1 MIIEMQDREDKSMAS
16 SLTSEFSGQRHPGP
30 PLGPL
35 AIVFAVL
42 FIGGLL
48 PVTTVGGMPY
58 FPGPSESA
66 QTIDTFF
73 RLRPGAAVLCA
84 FLQFGSAIPL
94 GLFTATITSRLRF
107 LGVKAAG
114 VQIALFGGFGASAAI
129 ASSSLVLWAI
139 AQPGIPA
146 DSTLTAGLYFVMYAF
161 GGPGYSVPLGQL
173 IAGVSITCWFYKLLP
188 RWICIFGFV
197 LAVCGEL
204 SWLNLEFPKALFL
217 IPLTRFPGF
226 VWLMAVGFTLPA
238 RARGRVTEAH

>member
-1 MIIEMQDREDKSMAS
+1 MSEAVG
-16 SLTSEFSGQRHPGP
+16 TEFSGQRHPGP
-30 PLGPL
+30 ALGPL
-35 AIVFAVL
+35 AVVFTVV
-42 FIGGLL
+42 FILGLL
-48 PVTTVGGMPY
+48 PVTAVGGMPY
-58 FPGPSESA
+58 FPGPWESA

-73 RLRPGAAVLCA
+73 RLRPGAALLCA

-114 VQIALFGGFGASAAI
+114 AHIALFGGLTASAAI

-139 AQPGIPA
+139 AQPGISS
-146 DSTLTAGLYFVMYAF
+146 DTTLTAGLYYVMYAL
-161 GGPGYSVPLGQL
+161 GGPGYSVPLGLL
-173 IAGVSITCWFYKLLP
+173 IAGVSVTCWFYKLLP
-188 RWICIFGFV
+188 RWICIFGLV

-226 VWLMAVGFTLPA
+226 IWMIAAGFALPA
-238 RARGRVTEAH
+238 RTRTRSVEVQ

>member
-1 MIIEMQDREDKSMAS
+1 MSEAIAR
-16 SLTSEFSGQRHPGP
+16 EFSGQRHPGP
-30 PLGPL
+30 APGPL
-35 AIVFAVL
+35 AVVFTVV
-42 FIGGLL
+42 FILGLL

-58 FPGPSESA
+58 FPGPWESA

-73 RLRPGAAVLCA
+73 RLRPGAALLCG

-94 GLFTATITSRLRF
+94 GLFTATITSRLQF

-114 VQIALFGGFGASAAI
+114 AHIALFGGLAASAAI

-139 AQPGIPA
+139 AQTGISS
-146 DSTLTAGLYFVMYAF
+146 DTTLTAGLYYVMYAL
-161 GGPGYSVPLGQL
+161 GGPGYSVPFGLL
-173 IAGVSITCWFYKLLP
+173 IAGVSVTCWFYKLLP
-188 RWICIFGFV
+188 RWICVSGFV

-226 VWLMAVGFTLPA
+226 IWMIAVGFALPS
-238 RARGRVTEAH
+238 RAQKRSLEAQ